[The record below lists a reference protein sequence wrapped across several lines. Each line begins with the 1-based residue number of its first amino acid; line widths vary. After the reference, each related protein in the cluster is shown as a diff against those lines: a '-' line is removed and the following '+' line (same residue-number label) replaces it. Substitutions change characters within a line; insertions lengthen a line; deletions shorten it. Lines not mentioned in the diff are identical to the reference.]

1 MIIVLIELSLEY
13 QIKNKG
19 IMNKLNHTKGSWDLT
34 TGITDYTISGVSVQ
48 VAIVNKD
55 TAINPEEARANAKLI
70 AAAPDML
77 EVLQESL
84 VQLERFAKILP
95 DSAKFDM
102 MAQSLDNHFEAVR
115 SVIDKATK

>member
-1 MIIVLIELSLEY
+1 
-13 QIKNKG
+13 
-19 IMNKLNHTKGSWDLT
+19 MNKLNHTKGSCDLT

-55 TAINPEEARANAKLI
+55 IAINPEEARANAKLI

-77 EVLQESL
+77 EVLLESL

-115 SVIDKATK
+115 SVIDKAIK